1 MSKNGQEK
9 GSDEAA
15 RRGGAG
21 SDGKSSGG
29 GKHPQAVDPAAI
41 YGQSFPFAKQF
52 LQCPIPVGELVPR
65 EQWMVRIDGTFSGRR
80 AKVLLSVKAASIA
93 NRYSEKRAL
102 DLLLDI
108 FADAM
113 GY

>member
-1 MSKNGQEK
+1 MANDKVKSRTHKEGTGNGKATAFTQ
-9 GSDEAA
+9 AA
-15 RRGGAG
+15 EPSMEHR
-21 SDGKSSGG
+21 
-29 GKHPQAVDPAAI
+29 QN
-41 YGQSFPFAKQF
+41 FPFAKCF
-52 LQCPIPVGELVPR
+52 LQCLVPVGELVPR
-65 EQWMVRIDGTFSGRR
+65 EQWMVRIDGTFTGRR
-80 AKVLLSVKAASIA
+80 AKVLLTVKAASIA